1 MPKKG
6 SSRAQKEES
15 GSNERLQTVILELN
29 SRIQQLSSANS
40 DLKSLLDITKMPILL
55 LGADLGIKSFT
66 PSATELFDLRSA
78 DIGRPITEIARRL
91 ENPTFEDDLRH
102 VIRMQENL
110 EREVA
115 AAGER
120 SYLMR
125 VLPRPNLEDGNGG
138 IVLTFTDYTERK
150 REEERQQL
158 LLAEISH
165 RVKNTLAIVQS
176 IAAQT
181 MRRSDSLEIF
191 YQKFSQR
198 LQALGRTHDLLSTGE
213 WHRARFRE
221 VVFETLKPY
230 EIAPGRIGIEGD
242 DFELKPS
249 AAMALTL
256 LIHELTTNAV
266 KHGALSSR
274 SGHVSIEWAL
284 TRTEQGH
291 ALRFTWR
298 ETGGPGVTQPT
309 EHGFGLTLSERNVG
323 QELGGL
329 VRLDFAPEGLSCEF
343 LVPYTPENFR
353 LA

>member
-6 SSRAQKEES
+6 PSRAQREKS
-15 GSNERLQTVILELN
+15 GSSERMQTLVLELN
-29 SRIQQLSSANS
+29 SRIQQLSLANS
-40 DLKSLLDITKMPILL
+40 DLKSLLAITKMPILL

-66 PSATELFDLRSA
+66 PSATELFDVRSA
-78 DIGRPITEIARRL
+78 DIGRPITEIARGL
-91 ENPTFEDDLRH
+91 EHPTFEQDLRH
-102 VIRMQENL
+102 VIRTHDNL

-120 SYLMR
+120 TYLMR
-125 VLPRPNLEDGNGG
+125 VLRDPNLEDGNGG

-150 REEERQQL
+150 KEEERQKL

-198 LQALGRTHDLLSTGE
+198 LQALGRTHELLSTGE
-213 WHRARFRE
+213 WQSARFRE
-221 VVFETLKPY
+221 VVFESLKPY
-230 EIAPGRIGIEGD
+230 EIAPRRIGIEGD

-274 SGHVSIEWAL
+274 SGHVSIEWVL
-284 TRTEQGH
+284 TRTEQGR
-291 ALRFTWR
+291 ALRFNWR

-309 EHGFGLTLSERNVG
+309 EHGFGLTLIERSVG
-323 QELGGL
+323 HEMGGL